1 MFLKNILFL
10 KNKRGPRLR
19 GDDVVALLCL
29 AFSASAFAATPLPA
43 DAPHKTLGVAT
54 CASSL
59 CHGSVTPWED
69 GKIRQDE
76 YVLWSR
82 HDPHANSFNELTS
95 TRSKEIARKLGLPQ
109 PAHETQ
115 ECLDCHT
122 HSVRPARRGEGYAL
136 TDGIQC
142 EACHGPAEKWIESHV
157 EKDAKRGESLARGL
171 YPTRSPRLRAELC
184 MSCHFG
190 NEQKLVTHR
199 MMAAGHP
206 RLAFEFDT
214 FTHLQPAHYGG
225 ARGAAGAEGLSDGA
239 RNWAIGQAL
248 MAQTL
253 LELLVHPSRGRD
265 GFFPEL
271 VLFDCHACH
280 HPMSQRREAGAR
292 LGVQPG
298 AVRLNDANLL
308 MVRHIARR
316 VAPQDAAAI
325 AEASKAV
332 HRALANGENV
342 SGRVGELR
350 QRIEKIIPAIERHQF
365 SPEDLRAIFQS
376 LIADGL
382 AGEYSDYQGA
392 EQAAMGLQAVAD
404 FMSRRGVAAAAPLR
418 PAMERLMAA
427 VKDDEAYRPEEFAA
441 ALRGLKA
448 QTQ

>member
-1 MFLKNILFL
+1 MRGFLFSLGFLF
-10 KNKRGPRLR
+10 GT
-19 GDDVVALLCL
+19 
-29 AFSASAFAATPLPA
+29 AFAATPLPA
-43 DAPHKTLGVAT
+43 QSPHKTLGVAT

-82 HDPHANSFNELTS
+82 HDPHARSFETLMNEKS
-95 TRSKEIARKLGLPQ
+95 QGIAKKLGLPK

-122 HSVRPARRGEGYAL
+122 HSVPPARRGEGYAA

-142 EACHGPAEKWIESHV
+142 EACHGPAERWIQSHV

-171 YPTRSPRLRAELC
+171 YPTRNPTRRAELC

-253 LELLVHPSRGRD
+253 LELLVHPKRGRD

-280 HPMSQRREAGAR
+280 HPMSKARNAGAR

-298 AVRLNDANLL
+298 AVRLNDSNLL

-316 VAPQDAAAI
+316 VAPRDAAAI
-325 AEASKAV
+325 SEASKAV
-332 HRALANGENV
+332 HVAIANGESISV
-342 SGRVGELR
+342 RVGELR
-350 QRIEKIIPAIERHQF
+350 KSFEKLIPAIEKHQF
-365 SPEDLRAIFQS
+365 TGEDLQAILES

-392 EQAAMGLQAVAD
+392 EQAAMALQAVAD
-404 FMSRRGVAAAAPLR
+404 FMSRRGVGAAAPLR
-418 PAMERLMAA
+418 PAMQRIMAA
-427 VKDDEAYRPEEFAA
+427 VANDEAYRPEEFAE
-441 ALRGLKA
+441 ALRSLKA
-448 QTQ
+448 LYQ

>member
-1 MFLKNILFL
+1 MFMFFV
-10 KNKRGPRLR
+10 G
-19 GDDVVALLCL
+19 
-29 AFSASAFAATPLPA
+29 SAFAASPLPPQYPA
-43 DAPHKTLGVAT
+43 KTLGVAT

-82 HDPHANSFNELTS
+82 HDPHARSFQTLLDEK
-95 TRSKEIARKLGLPQ
+95 SKAIAKKLNLPK

-122 HSVRPARRGEGYAL
+122 HSVPPARRGEGYAA

-142 EACHGPAEKWIESHV
+142 EACHGPAERWIQSHV
-157 EKDAKRGESLARGL
+157 EKDAKRSESLARGL
-171 YPTRSPRLRAELC
+171 YPTRNPTRRAELC

-253 LELLVHPSRGRD
+253 LELLVHPKRGRD
-265 GFFPEL
+265 GLFPEL

-280 HPMSQRREAGAR
+280 HPMSKARNAGAR

-316 VAPQDAAAI
+316 VAPRDAAAI
-325 AEASKAV
+325 SDASRTLHAAIAGGND
-332 HRALANGENV
+332 ALVQA
-342 SGRVGELR
+342 GRLGKLIGGLTSK
-350 QRIEKIIPAIERHQF
+350 IEKHNF
-365 SPEDLRAIFQS
+365 SAEDLRAIMES
-376 LIADGL
+376 LIDDGL

-392 EQAAMGLQAVAD
+392 EQAAMALQAVAD
-404 FMSRRGVAAAAPLR
+404 FMARRGVGAAAPLR
-418 PAMERLMAA
+418 PAMQRIMATVA
-427 VKDDEAYRPEEFAA
+427 NDEAYRPEEFAE
-441 ALRGLKA
+441 ALRSLKA
-448 QTQ
+448 LYQ